1 MKKTYLILSILMM
14 SLCAFS
20 QKKQPLTVPD
30 MPIDNDSKIVSY
42 QGVVELPGVS
52 KKELYMRAVKWVK
65 ENYPNPTQVLQEQ
78 DSASGKLVGKA
89 QFDVVRT
96 LKNGT
101 TAPSDRVQY
110 TITFLFKE
118 GRYKYEITKI
128 NIKAQ
133 SYLPIEKYF
142 DENAENSQD
151 HFNTLNQANDKFE
164 AMVESLKER
173 MNQPSEKVKK
183 DDW

>member
-1 MKKTYLILSILMM
+1 MKKILLILFLLPAIS
-14 SLCAFS
+14 FG
-20 QKKQPLTVPD
+20 QKKPLLTAPD

-42 QGVVELPGVS
+42 QGVIELPGIS
-52 KKELYMRAVKWVK
+52 KSELYKRAMKWMK
-65 ENYPNPTQVLQEQ
+65 EYYPNPTQVLQEQ
-78 DSASGKLVGKA
+78 DSTGGKIVGKA
-89 QFDVVRT
+89 QFDVTRT
-96 LKNGT
+96 LKDGK
-101 TAPSDRVQY
+101 TAPSDRVKY

-128 NIKAQ
+128 NIHAP
-133 SYLPIEKYF
+133 SYLPIERYF

-164 AMVESLKER
+164 AMVEGLKDR